1 LVNEGKGVEILMI
14 NTLNDQD
21 IYTPAGINPKLVIT
35 IQVQNKGSHDINIQ
49 RGEAL
54 IIIRPA
60 S

>member
-1 LVNEGKGVEILMI
+1 MEILMI